1 MQEGNGWKGIYW
13 WRIEKVTK
21 FCYIFKIWSIKIE
34 ILKLRDQNWNPV
46 FEGGEMK
53 FTYGLSISWFIYCY
67 VLNTLTKMKLLEF
80 RLKILKWFYF
90 NPSVVG

>member
-34 ILKLRDQNWNPV
+34 VLKLRDQNWNPV
-46 FEGGEMK
+46 FEGGGGEWNLLMV
-53 FTYGLSISWFIYCY
+53 YLYHNLFI
-67 VLNTLTKMKLLEF
+67 VTFWILW
-80 RLKILKWFYF
+80 LKW
-90 NPSVVG
+90 NC